1 MPLPIYIVTFAIP
14 ASYFIEILRGVVL
27 RGADLADLMPH
38 VLGLLACTIVVLGLS
53 VTRFRKQL
61 G

>member
-1 MPLPIYIVTFAIP
+1 MPLPIYVVTFAIP

-27 RGADLADLMPH
+27 RGAELVDLAPH
-38 VLGLLACTIVVLGLS
+38 VVGLLVCTVTVLTLS